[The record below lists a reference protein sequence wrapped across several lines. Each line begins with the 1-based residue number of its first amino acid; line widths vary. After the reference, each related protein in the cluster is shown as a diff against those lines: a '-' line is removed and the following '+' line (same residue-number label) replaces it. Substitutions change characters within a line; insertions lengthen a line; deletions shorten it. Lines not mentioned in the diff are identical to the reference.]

1 MNRFSIDNRTL
12 QLLKAQ
18 VNLSETFNHTLR
30 NSPERTAL
38 RFRLNIDRGPAE
50 SSFVVEMGNERHTL
64 TLANDKKTH
73 LKLADFIED
82 MANGPIDTTVQL
94 QPLPHAEREYG
105 KFSAELRERVF
116 GLVCLGGFLDLDMGF
131 SLPIRAAIH
140 RTRSRAGATII
151 LSIGHRSPRTKC
163 FTVHGSDTEIYK
175 ATCESINHLAALATP
190 AAHAA

>member
-1 MNRFSIDNRTL
+1 MSKFRVDNRTL

-18 VNLSETFNHTLR
+18 VNLSETFQHTLR
-30 NSPERTAL
+30 NSPTRTAL
-38 RFRLNIDRGPAE
+38 RFRLNVDRGPAE

-64 TLANDKKTH
+64 TLANDKKAH
-73 LKLADFIED
+73 LKLADFIEGV
-82 MANGPIDTTVQL
+82 ANGPIDTTVQL

-105 KFSAELRERVF
+105 KFSAEQRERVF
-116 GLVCLGGFLDLDMGF
+116 GLVCQGGFLDLDMGF

-140 RTRSRAGATII
+140 RTRSRTGATII

-163 FTVHGSDTEIYK
+163 FTIYGTDTDIYE
-175 ATCESINHLAALATP
+175 AACESITHLATLATP

>member
-1 MNRFSIDNRTL
+1 MSRFSVDNRTL

-30 NSPERTAL
+30 NSPKRTAL
-38 RFRLNIDRGPAE
+38 RFRLNVDRGPAE
-50 SSFVVEMGNERHTL
+50 SSFVVELGNERHTL

-82 MANGPIDTTVQL
+82 VANGTIDHTAQL

-105 KFSAELRERVF
+105 KFSAEQRERVF
-116 GLVCLGGFLDLDMGF
+116 GLVCLGGFLDLDLGF
-131 SLPIRAAIH
+131 SLPIMAAIH
-140 RTRSRAGATII
+140 RTRSRTGATII

-163 FTVHGSDTEIYK
+163 FTIYGTDIEIYK
-175 ATCESINHLAALATP
+175 AACESITHLATLATP